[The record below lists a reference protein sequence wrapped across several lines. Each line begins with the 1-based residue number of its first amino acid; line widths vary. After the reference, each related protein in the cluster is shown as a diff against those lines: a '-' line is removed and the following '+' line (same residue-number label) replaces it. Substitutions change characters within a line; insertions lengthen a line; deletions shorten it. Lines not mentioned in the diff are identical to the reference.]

1 MNTIKIIRTRLSMTQ
16 QELAAVLGMSQGNVA
31 FYERGQV
38 VPPAVAGRLIS
49 YACAHGCAIG
59 YEDVYGV
66 PPPYEIEPNRPQDRS
81 RIAQAATKSVAQGAA
96 A

>member
-1 MNTIKIIRTRLSMTQ
+1 MNTIKIIRARLGMTQ

-59 YEDVYGV
+59 YEDIYGV
-66 PPPYEIEPNRPQDRS
+66 PAPYEIEKNRPQAPAS
-81 RIAQAATKSVAQGAA
+81 IALTATDSVAQGVA
-96 A
+96 